1 MIQTLTANQNPADS
15 SSAKAFKMADNI
27 TSACAYNK
35 QCYRL
40 FGVNYNVVIVYSV
53 NEPLEFDNHSI
64 IYLNLLSVSIFLTQN
79 ILPHR
84 HTHTS
89 QIDTLTS

>member
-1 MIQTLTANQNPADS
+1 MIHKLTANHNLADS
-15 SSAKAFKMADNI
+15 SSAQAFKMLDNI
-27 TSACAYNK
+27 TLACANNK

-40 FGVNYNVVIVYSV
+40 FGVNYNVVIVLSV

-64 IYLNLLSVSIFLTQN
+64 IYLNLLFVSFFLTHN

-84 HTHTS
+84 YKHTF